1 MADTADTADT
11 MANRANILA
20 RYRREADTSSAEAG
34 RNSAAVHREHIESG
48 AAANGAAVDGM
59 AVDGTVVTGA
69 AATDSS
75 LSVDLV
81 TRTTGVGT
89 LLGAGAFL
97 THTRITANIL
107 IGIILRIG
115 TIMIITIAPYQ
126 EGNSF
131 GPDPSWFPAPASPGN
146 CAGGVPAGCRP
157 LWLFEIARVLVRFDH
172 VASS

>member
-11 MANRANILA
+11 RASILA

-48 AAANGAAVDGM
+48 AAVDGM

-69 AATDSS
+69 AAADSS

-97 THTRITANIL
+97 THTRITAIIL

-126 EGNSF
+126 EGSSL
-131 GPDPSWFPAPASPGN
+131 GLDPSWFPAPASLGN
-146 CAGGVPAGCRP
+146 CASGIPAVKSHYGSLKSPACSCVSITLP
-157 LWLFEIARVLVRFDH
+157 A
-172 VASS
+172 AS

>member
-20 RYRREADTSSAEAG
+20 RYHREAATSSAEAG

-48 AAANGAAVDGM
+48 AAANGAAVDGT
-59 AVDGTVVTGA
+59 AVDGTAVTGA

-75 LSVDLV
+75 VSADLV
-81 TRTTGVGT
+81 IRTTGDGT

-97 THTRITANIL
+97 THTRITAIIL

-126 EGNSF
+126 EGNSL
-131 GPDPSWFPAPASPGN
+131 GLDPYPATYSNGQTI
-146 CAGGVPAGCRP
+146 
-157 LWLFEIARVLVRFDH
+157 WIADATSRRRKAFRCTCG
-172 VASS
+172 

>member
-1 MADTADTADT
+1 MADTADT
-11 MANRANILA
+11 MASRANILA

-34 RNSAAVHREHIESG
+34 RNSAAVHQEHIESG
-48 AAANGAAVDGM
+48 AAVDGA

-69 AATDSS
+69 AAADSP

-97 THTRITANIL
+97 THTRITAIIL

-115 TIMIITIAPYQ
+115 TIMIITIARYQ
-126 EGNSF
+126 EGS
-131 GPDPSWFPAPASPGN
+131 SWGLDASP
-146 CAGGVPAGCRP
+146 AT
-157 LWLFEIARVLVRFDH
+157 
-172 VASS
+172 

>member
-1 MADTADTADT
+1 MADTADAADT

-20 RYRREADTSSAEAG
+20 RYRREADTSLAEAG

-48 AAANGAAVDGM
+48 AAVDGM
-59 AVDGTVVTGA
+59 AVDGA
-69 AATDSS
+69 AAADSS

-97 THTRITANIL
+97 THTRITAIIL

-126 EGNSF
+126 EGSSL
-131 GPDPSWFPAPASPGN
+131 GLDPSWFPAPASPGN
-146 CAGGVPAGCRP
+146 CASGIPAVKSHYDSLKSPACSCVSITLP
-157 LWLFEIARVLVRFDH
+157 T
-172 VASS
+172 SS

>member
-11 MANRANILA
+11 MASRANILA

-34 RNSAAVHREHIESG
+34 RNSAAVRREHIESG
-48 AAANGAAVDGM
+48 VAANGA

-69 AATDSS
+69 AAADSP

-97 THTRITANIL
+97 THTRITAIIL

-115 TIMIITIAPYQ
+115 TTMIITIAPYQ
-126 EGNSF
+126 EGSSLGLDPYPCDLQEAVRRNRRT
-131 GPDPSWFPAPASPGN
+131 PDERA
-146 CAGGVPAGCRP
+146 
-157 LWLFEIARVLVRFDH
+157 
-172 VASS
+172 

>member
-1 MADTADTADT
+1 MADAADTADT

-34 RNSAAVHREHIESG
+34 RNSAAVHQEHIESG
-48 AAANGAAVDGM
+48 A

-69 AATDSS
+69 AAADSP

-97 THTRITANIL
+97 THTRITAIIL

-126 EGNSF
+126 EGSSLGLDPYPCDLQEAVRRNRLT
-131 GPDPSWFPAPASPGN
+131 PDERA
-146 CAGGVPAGCRP
+146 
-157 LWLFEIARVLVRFDH
+157 
-172 VASS
+172 

>member
-20 RYRREADTSSAEAG
+20 RDRREADTSSAEAG
-34 RNSAAVHREHIESG
+34 RNSAAVRREHIGSG
-48 AAANGAAVDGM
+48 VAANGA

-69 AATDSS
+69 AAADSF

-81 TRTTGVGT
+81 TRTTGVGI

-97 THTRITANIL
+97 THTRITAIIL

-126 EGNSF
+126 EGSSL
-131 GPDPSWFPAPASPGN
+131 GLDPSAAT
-146 CAGGVPAGCRP
+146 
-157 LWLFEIARVLVRFDH
+157 
-172 VASS
+172 